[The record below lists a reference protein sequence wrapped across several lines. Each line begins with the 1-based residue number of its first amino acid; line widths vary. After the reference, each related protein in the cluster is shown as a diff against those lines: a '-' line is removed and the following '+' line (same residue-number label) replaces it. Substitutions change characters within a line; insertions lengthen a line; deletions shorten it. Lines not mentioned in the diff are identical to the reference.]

1 MTDTMKDST
10 DPQTGLSSAEVEE
23 SRRKFGRNVLTPPK
37 KASLLVKFLSQF
49 LDPLILILLAALL
62 LSCGI
67 SLYEVV
73 AANEGVSAFFEPM
86 GIFTA
91 ILLATGLSFLFEERA
106 GRAFDLLNQVQDDE
120 GVEVIRDGASRKVPR
135 RDIVVGD
142 IVALTTGCEVPADGT
157 LLSAASLGIDESS
170 LTGEPMCRKTTDE
183 SLFDPEA
190 TFPSNAVLRG
200 TKVVEG
206 HGLMRVTAVGD
217 ATENG
222 KVFQAARIDD
232 SVKTPLNEQLERLAQ
247 VISRVS
253 YCLAALV
260 IVGRLISFFGL
271 DPAAVWA
278 ATPATQLFAYLLQS
292 LMLAVT
298 LVVVSVPEGLPMAVT
313 LSLAMSMRRMFKA
326 KFLVR
331 KLHACET
338 MGSTTVICTDK
349 TGTLTENR
357 MRVRETFFPALEA
370 DKDLID
376 EGIAVN
382 TTASLGEATEGGREV
397 IGNPTEGA
405 LLLWLD
411 GEGRDYKALRES
423 VVKVEELPF
432 STERKFMAT
441 LVESAARSGARTLHV
456 KGAPEVVLKLCDAT
470 LSDGEREELRARL
483 VGWQSRALRTLA
495 LACRDVPKGEAAI
508 SGDALAPAAFKLLGI
523 VAIADPV
530 RADVPQAFGECQR
543 AGIAVKI
550 VTGDTSAT
558 ACEIAR
564 QIGLWTDTDGDEA
577 MITGAAFAELS
588 DDELDRRVKAIK
600 VISRA
605 RPLDKKRLVESLQRL
620 GEVVAVTGD
629 GTNDAPALKAAHV
642 GLSMGDGTSVAKEA
656 SDVTIL
662 DNSFASIVRAVM
674 WGRSLYRNIQRF
686 VLFQMTVNVVA
697 CLTVLFGAFFGTR
710 SPLTV
715 TQMLWVNLIMDTFA
729 ALAMSSLP
737 PVASVMAEKPRA
749 RTSFIISGAMLRD
762 LVVTGVG
769 MTGVLM
775 AILLWGRNGLTATQL
790 TCFFTFFV
798 FLQFWNMFR
807 VRALKSGSILSFA
820 DSRTFLMIALVILA
834 GQVLLVTFGGKLFEV
849 VPLACRD
856 WALLLVASAAV
867 VFALGVVNRLVAWVS
882 SRRS

>member
-1 MTDTMKDST
+1 MKDST
-10 DPQTGLSSAEVEE
+10 DPHTGLSSAEVEE
-23 SRRKFGRNVLTPPK
+23 SRQKFGRNVLTPPK
-37 KASLLVKFLSQF
+37 KTSLLVKFLAQF

-142 IVALTTGCEVPADGT
+142 IVVLTTGCEVPADGT
-157 LLSAASLGIDESS
+157 LLSASSLGVDESS

-183 SLFDPEA
+183 TLFDPEA

-253 YCLAALV
+253 YGLAALV
-260 IVGRLISFFGL
+260 IVGRLMSFFGL

-357 MRVRETFFPALEA
+357 MRVRDTFFPAPAANQGLV
-370 DKDLID
+370 D

-382 TTASLGEATEGGREV
+382 TTASLGESTEGGREV

-411 GEGRDYKALRES
+411 GEGRDYKALREAA
-423 VVKVEELPF
+423 VKLAELPF

-441 LVESAARSGARTLHV
+441 LVKSAARPGTRVLHV

-470 LSDGEREELRARL
+470 LADGAREELRARL
-483 VGWQSRALRTLA
+483 AAWQSRALRTLA
-495 LACRDVPKGEAAI
+495 LACRDVPDGEAAI
-508 SGDALAPAAFKLLGI
+508 AGDALAPAAFTLLGI

-530 RADVPQAFGECQR
+530 RADVPQAFGECQK

-564 QIGLWTDTDGDEA
+564 QIGLWTDADGEEA
-577 MITGAAFAELS
+577 IITGAAFAELS
-588 DDELDRRVKAIK
+588 DDELDRRVRAIK

-737 PVASVMAEKPRA
+737 PVASVMSEKPRA
-749 RTSFIISGAMLRD
+749 RTAFIISGAMLRD

-775 AILLWGRNGLTATQL
+775 AILLWGRHGLTAREL
-790 TCFFTFFV
+790 TAFFTFFV

-820 DSRTFLMIALVILA
+820 DSRTFLAIALVILA
-834 GQVLLVTFGGKLFEV
+834 GQILLVSFGGALFEV

-856 WALLLVASAAV
+856 WILLLASSAAV
-867 VFALGVVNRLVAWVS
+867 VLALGLVNRLVAWVV

>member
-1 MTDTMKDST
+1 
-10 DPQTGLSSAEVEE
+10 
-23 SRRKFGRNVLTPPK
+23 
-37 KASLLVKFLSQF
+37 
-49 LDPLILILLAALL
+49 
-62 LSCGI
+62 
-67 SLYEVV
+67 
-73 AANEGVSAFFEPM
+73 
-86 GIFTA
+86 
-91 ILLATGLSFLFEERA
+91 
-106 GRAFDLLNQVQDDE
+106 
-120 GVEVIRDGASRKVPR
+120 
-135 RDIVVGD
+135 
-142 IVALTTGCEVPADGT
+142 
-157 LLSAASLGIDESS
+157 
-170 LTGEPMCRKTTDE
+170 
-183 SLFDPEA
+183 
-190 TFPSNAVLRG
+190 
-200 TKVVEG
+200 
-206 HGLMRVTAVGD
+206 
-217 ATENG
+217 
-222 KVFQAARIDD
+222 
-232 SVKTPLNEQLERLAQ
+232 
-247 VISRVS
+247 
-253 YCLAALV
+253 
-260 IVGRLISFFGL
+260 
-271 DPAAVWA
+271 
-278 ATPATQLFAYLLQS
+278 
-292 LMLAVT
+292 
-298 LVVVSVPEGLPMAVT
+298 
-313 LSLAMSMRRMFKA
+313 
-326 KFLVR
+326 
-331 KLHACET
+331 
-338 MGSTTVICTDK
+338 
-349 TGTLTENR
+349 

-370 DKDLID
+370 NKELID

-411 GEGRDYKALRES
+411 GEGRDYKSLRES

-441 LVESAARSGARTLHV
+441 LVESAARSGARMLHV

-470 LSDGEREELRARL
+470 LSDGEREELRTRL

-495 LACRDVPKGEAAI
+495 LACREVPAGEAAI

-564 QIGLWTDTDGDEA
+564 QIGLWTDADGDEA

-588 DDELDRRVKAIK
+588 DEELDRRVKAIK

-856 WALLLVASAAV
+856 WALLLVSSAAV

-882 SRRS
+882 SPRS